1 MLSAVGQLLPLA
13 VGVAISPIP
22 IVAVVLMLMSR
33 NAGATSA
40 GFAAGWVAGI
50 AAVLAVV
57 AAAAGAI
64 HTGDG
69 SEPSPAVGWVKI
81 GLGVLLVGLAG
92 KQLRARGDHSAP
104 KWMQAIDSFTLGKA
118 AGLGFVLAAVNP
130 KNLLL
135 CVSAG
140 LQLGTAELSVGAAAG
155 AGAIFVVLA
164 ATTVLVPVIGYRLA
178 AERLRAPLAA
188 TQQWLSG
195 NNHLVMAIVLAL
207 MGASVIGKG
216 LEAL

>member
-33 NAGATSA
+33 HAGATSA

-57 AAAAGAI
+57 TAAAGVI

-69 SEPSPAVGWVKI
+69 SAPSPTVGWLKI
-81 GLGVLLVGLAG
+81 GLGVLLLALAG
-92 KQLRARGDHSAP
+92 RQLRARGDHSTP
-104 KWMQAIDSFTLGKA
+104 KWMTAIDSFTSAKA
-118 AGLGFVLAAVNP
+118 AGLGFALAAVNP

-140 LQLGTAELSVGAAAG
+140 LQLGTAELAAGAAVG

-164 ATTVLVPVIGYRLA
+164 ATTVLVPVIGYRMA

-188 TQQWLSG
+188 TQRWLSG

-207 MGASVIGKG
+207 MAASVIGKG